1 MCTKKLIN
9 QENNS
14 TSGNS
19 PALDLDPITN
29 EKLSCDIWRALK
41 SKIGQQ
47 KAM

>member
-1 MCTKKLIN
+1 MHAKKLIN
-9 QENNS
+9 QENNL

-19 PALDLDPITN
+19 AALDLDPITN
-29 EKLSCDIWRALK
+29 KKLPRDIWRALK

>member
-1 MCTKKLIN
+1 MHAKKLIN

-14 TSGNS
+14 TSRNS

-29 EKLSCDIWRALK
+29 EKLSRNIWRALK
-41 SKIGQQ
+41 SKIGQK

>member
-1 MCTKKLIN
+1 MCAKKLIN
-9 QENNS
+9 QGNNS

-19 PALDLDPITN
+19 PALDFDPITN